1 MKFWSSG
8 GLIHEIETEEQP
20 EKYDLIN
27 VFPKHINV
35 ISLVPGKAV
44 VAFRPKGYSNVSNYT
59 IRVTH
64 LFVEE
69 CGGWKVGTV
78 KWSLAQSGSGKS
90 QTLME

>member
-1 MKFWSSG
+1 
-8 GLIHEIETEEQP
+8 LIHEIETEEQP

-27 VFPKHINV
+27 VLFPKHINV

-44 VAFRPKGYSNVSNYT
+44 VAFCPKGYSNVSNYT
-59 IRVTH
+59 IRVTQ

-69 CGGWKVGTV
+69 CRGWKVGTV

>member
-35 ISLVPGKAV
+35 ISLVSGKAV

-59 IRVTH
+59 IRVTQ

-90 QTLME
+90 KTLIE

>member
-1 MKFWSSG
+1 M
-8 GLIHEIETEEQP
+8 
-20 EKYDLIN
+20 
-27 VFPKHINV
+27 FPKHINV
-35 ISLVPGKAV
+35 ISLVPGEAV
-44 VAFRPKGYSNVSNYT
+44 ITMYYSEGALRPKGYSNVSNYT
-59 IRVTH
+59 IRVTQ

>member
-1 MKFWSSG
+1 MEFWSSR
-8 GLIHEIETEEQP
+8 GLIHEIRTKDRP
-20 EKYDLIN
+20 KKYDLIN
-27 VFPKHINV
+27 VFPKQINV

-59 IRVTH
+59 IRVTQ

>member
-1 MKFWSSG
+1 MEFWSSG
-8 GLIHEIETEEQP
+8 GLIHEIGTEDRP
-20 EKYDLIN
+20 KKYDLIN

-35 ISLVPGKAV
+35 IPLVPGKAV

-59 IRVTH
+59 IRVTQ

-69 CGGWKVGTV
+69 CGSWKVGTV

>member
-44 VAFRPKGYSNVSNYT
+44 VAFRPKGYSNISHY
-59 IRVTH
+59 IKRVTQ
-64 LFVEE
+64 LFDKEDRD
-69 CGGWKVGTV
+69 WKVRALQ
-78 KWSLAQSGSGKS
+78 WSLVQRESGIS
-90 QTLME
+90 QIAMR